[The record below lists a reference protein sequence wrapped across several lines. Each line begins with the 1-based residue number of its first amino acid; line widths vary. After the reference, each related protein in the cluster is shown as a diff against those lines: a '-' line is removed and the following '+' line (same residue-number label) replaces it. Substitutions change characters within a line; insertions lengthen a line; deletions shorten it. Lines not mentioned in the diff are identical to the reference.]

1 MEEGEEAAGRGRR
14 WWGKQGPERQQQSS
28 SPHWAR
34 FSVQIGQEEEE
45 QEVEVVVEVVVEEGR
60 PWQ

>member
-1 MEEGEEAAGRGRR
+1 MEGEEAAGRGR
-14 WWGKQGPERQQQSS
+14 WWRGKQGPERQQQSS

-45 QEVEVVVEVVVEEGR
+45 QEVEVVVEEGR
-60 PWQ
+60 PWR